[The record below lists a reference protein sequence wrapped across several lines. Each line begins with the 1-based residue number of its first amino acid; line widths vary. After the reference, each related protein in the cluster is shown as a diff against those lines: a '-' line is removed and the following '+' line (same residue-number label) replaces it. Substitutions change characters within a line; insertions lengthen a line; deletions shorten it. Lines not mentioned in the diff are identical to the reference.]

1 MRIGI
6 DVGGTNTDAVL
17 LEGAK
22 LVAQAKRPT
31 TADVTSGI
39 FAALKAVLESSPQ
52 GASIEAVMLGT
63 THFTNALLEQKSLS
77 PTATLRL
84 CLPATTLLP
93 PLIDWPDELREAI
106 GGHTYMV
113 RGGHEF
119 DGRGEYPK
127 STMRRYDALL
137 ETCSTKACG
146 PWR

>member
-39 FAALKAVLESSPQ
+39 FAALKAVLESSPR

-63 THFTNALLEQKSLS
+63 THFTNALLEQQV
-77 PTATLRL
+77 PFPNGYPPP
-84 CLPATTLLP
+84 LPAGHYAVTP
-93 PLIDWPDELREAI
+93 I
-106 GGHTYMV
+106 GGLARRTQ
-113 RGGHEF
+113 GGHWRSYLH
-119 DGRGEYPK
+119 GA
-127 STMRRYDALL
+127 RR
-137 ETCSTKACG
+137 
-146 PWR
+146 P